1 MQFQNRA
8 STQDAAAPA
17 SILTLSSALRKE
29 ADRLLAEVDPVMA
42 RIIAD
47 NGPCTLEPEARRSPF
62 ESLVRAIVHQQLHGA
77 AAKAILGRLLA
88 LFPDEG
94 FPKPVDFGA
103 VPDDALRS
111 AGLSAAKIVS
121 LRDLAEKARKGV
133 VPGPRKIR
141 SLPDEAIVERLTQ
154 VRGVGRWTVE
164 MLLIFQLGRAD
175 VLPVDDFGIRNAIAK
190 AYGLPTLPKP
200 KEALLR
206 GEIWRPHRTVAAWH
220 LWNSVNGEAKV

>member
-8 STQDAAAPA
+8 PAQDAAAPA
-17 SILTLSSALRKE
+17 NILTLSPALRKQ

-47 NGPCTLEPEARRSPF
+47 NGPCTLKPEGRRTPF

-77 AAKAILGRLLA
+77 AAEAILGRLLA
-88 LFPDEG
+88 LFPGEG
-94 FPKPVDFGA
+94 FPKPADFSP
-103 VPDDALRS
+103 VPDEALRA
-111 AGLSAAKIVS
+111 AGLSAAKVAS
-121 LRDLAEKARKGV
+121 LRDLAQKTMKGV

-141 SLPDEAIVERLTQ
+141 SLPDDDIVERLTQ

-190 AYGLPTLPKP
+190 AYGLPALPKP
-200 KEALLR
+200 REALLR

-220 LWNSVNGEAKV
+220 LWSSVNGEAKV